1 MIYTRYPRSSLV
13 IPYENYIGK
22 RLVSDWLHL
31 PATNIET
38 VYYEQLKSCFIAYVI
53 LCEGWVETDDEKN
66 VILFLDK
73 KEAENKAI
81 EIKEQ
86 KRKKKEELLK
96 LYPPKPEKERPTSD
110 TCEPFDN
117 YFEGLDVEKYEW
129 EKEPYVVDLMMKE
142 IPYIL
147 ASAQYFSNAKTF
159 EIQFPKGTNADLAGQ
174 KFEISYATN
183 MDSEK
188 LFEVE
193 CMNDTYKEPEYISE
207 FDYLHSCD
215 EEQY

>member
-1 MIYTRYPRSSLV
+1 M
-13 IPYENYIGK
+13 
-22 RLVSDWLHL
+22 
-31 PATNIET
+31 
-38 VYYEQLKSCFIAYVI
+38 
-53 LCEGWVETDDEKN
+53 
-66 VILFLDK
+66 
-73 KEAENKAI
+73 
-81 EIKEQ
+81 
-86 KRKKKEELLK
+86 
-96 LYPPKPEKERPTSD
+96 YPPKPEKERPTSD

-142 IPYIL
+142 IPYVL